1 MAIQITNGFRL
12 NSLNII
18 TNGLVLYLDAGNVS
32 SYPGSGTLWN
42 DLSGNNNSGSLTNG
56 PTFSSENGGSIV
68 FDGSNDKVVVPH
80 ISSYNLSNLT
90 VLVWIKPISPYTG
103 AFRAIISKEGADR
116 DWNFYLF
123 SSSAN
128 GVVNNYHFSTARATS
143 YTTVVSIPGGS
154 LLLDTWHQCG
164 FSISEGL
171 LKYYL
176 DGSVIN
182 QGSIDF
188 SSANSSYPI
197 TIGGADNYT
206 NGNIAITQIY
216 NRGLL
221 ASEIQQNYNAQKS
234 RFNLI

>member
-32 SYPGSGTLWN
+32 SYSGSGTSWN

-103 AFRAIISKEGADR
+103 AFRGIISKEGADR
-116 DWNFYLF
+116 DWNFYLL

-128 GVVNNYHFSTARATS
+128 GIVNYYHFSTARASS
-143 YTTVVSIPGGS
+143 YTDLALLPGGS
-154 LLLDTWHQCG
+154 LLLNTWHQCG

-176 DGSVIN
+176 NGAVIS
-182 QGSIDF
+182 QGSTNF

-216 NRGLL
+216 NRGLS
-221 ASEIQQNYNAQKS
+221 ATEILQNYNATKT
-234 RFNLI
+234 RFGL